1 MQVKVNYAVTTSSDI
16 VLQTTTYPFKIKIS
30 SSEIDVVLKRNV
42 SGDIY
47 DLQDQNSMILNATE
61 SMDPENVTDTMGCT
75 WQYSN
80 GNQTVRVSNG
90 SCILEVF
97 PQDLGFSKNI
107 SLSEIKEFRLTVS
120 SSDGKKNNTK
130 SIFITVLSPMLP
142 DILPHC
148 SSKNANSK

>member
-16 VLQTTTYPFKIKIS
+16 VLQTTTYPFKIKIL
-30 SSEIDVVLKRNV
+30 SSEIDVALKSNV
-42 SGDIY
+42 SGDIF

-61 SMDPENVTDTMGCT
+61 SMDPENVNDTMSCS
-75 WQYSN
+75 WQYIN

-97 PQDLGFSKNI
+97 PQNLGFSKNL
-107 SLSEIKEFRLTVS
+107 SLSEIKEFRVTLS
-120 SSDGKKNNTK
+120 SSDGKKNNSK

-148 SSKNANSK
+148 SIKNANSK

>member
-107 SLSEIKEFRLTVS
+107 SLSEIKEFRVTVS

-148 SSKNANSK
+148 SIKNANSK

>member
-30 SSEIDVVLKRNV
+30 SSEIDVVLKSNI
-42 SGDIY
+42 SGDIF
-47 DLQDQNSMILNATE
+47 DLQDKKSMILNATE
-61 SMDPENVTDTMGCT
+61 SMDPENVTDTMSCI
-75 WQYSN
+75 WQYSS
-80 GNQTVRVSNG
+80 GNQTVKMSNG

-97 PQDLGFSKNI
+97 PQDLRFSKNL
-107 SLSEIKEFRLTVS
+107 SLSEIKEFRVTVS

-148 SSKNANSK
+148 SIKNANSK

>member
-16 VLQTTTYPFKIKIS
+16 VLQTTTYPLKIKIL
-30 SSEIDVVLKRNV
+30 SSEIDVALKSNV
-42 SGDIY
+42 SGDIF

-61 SMDPENVTDTMGCT
+61 SMDPENVNDTMSCS
-75 WQYSN
+75 WQYIN

-97 PQDLGFSKNI
+97 PQNLGFSKNL
-107 SLSEIKEFRLTVS
+107 SLSEIKEFRVTLS
-120 SSDGKKNNTK
+120 SSDGKKNNSK

-148 SSKNANSK
+148 SIKNANSK

>member
-16 VLQTTTYPFKIKIS
+16 VLQTTTYPFKIKIL
-30 SSEIDVVLKRNV
+30 SSEIDVALKSNV
-42 SGDIY
+42 SGDIF

-61 SMDPENVTDTMGCT
+61 SMDPENVNDTMSCS
-75 WQYSN
+75 WQYIN

-97 PQDLGFSKNI
+97 PQDLGFSKNL
-107 SLSEIKEFRLTVS
+107 SLSEIKEFRVTVS
-120 SSDGKKNNTK
+120 SSDGKKNNSK

-148 SSKNANSK
+148 SIKNENSK